1 MGQIQKII
9 LGHFYH
15 SRQLSA
21 GQETNMRALSAAK
34 SISIIHLG
42 IKEMKTLISIV
53 SLVSL
58 RAGSGPKTYLSLDL
72 S

>member
-1 MGQIQKII
+1 MGQFQK
-9 LGHFYH
+9 LTPGHFYH
-15 SRQLSA
+15 NGQLSA

-42 IKEMKTLISIV
+42 LKEMKILFSAV

-58 RAGSGPKTYLSLDL
+58 RAGRGPKIHLSLDL
-72 S
+72 P